1 MTKDNHLRGILF
13 LLGSGLVFTILDS
26 LAKETST
33 LIPVLQVAWGRYV
46 FHVVFLPFYAGR
58 PASGPAW
65 AAKRWSRMFA
75 TKHPWLQIAR
85 SLLLLAA
92 TLFFF
97 GAVSYVPLAEAQAVA
112 FIEPLLITGIAH
124 FFLGER
130 VGIRRWL
137 AIGVG
142 FLGVM
147 IVIRPGFGML
157 HWGMLLSL
165 GSAGCG
171 SIYAT
176 LTRIVSRDDAAGA
189 SLAYAG
195 LAGFVGLSLLMPFVW
210 QPASSQVWMLFFALG
225 ISGGLGHYLMIKAF
239 GVAPGGTLAP
249 FIYVQMLW
257 MVIVGWLWFRDWPAV
272 TTWIGI
278 ALIVGSGLYA
288 LHRERIRAL
297 ERARISSVPK
307 ALRRVME

>member
-1 MTKDNHLRGILF
+1 MSKDNQLRGILF

-26 LAKETST
+26 LAKEAST

-46 FHVVFLPFYAGR
+46 FHVVFLPLYADR
-58 PASGPAW
+58 PSTGPAW
-65 AAKRWSRMFA
+65 AAGRWVRMFA

-97 GAVSYVPLAEAQAVA
+97 GSVSYVPLAEAQAVA

-137 AIGVG
+137 AIAVG
-142 FLGVM
+142 FLGVLV
-147 IVIRPGFGML
+147 VIRPGFGML

-176 LTRIVSRDDAAGA
+176 LTRIVSRDDAAGT

-195 LAGFVGLSLLMPFVW
+195 LAGFLGLSLLMPFTW
-210 QPASSQVWMLFFALG
+210 QPASSRVWMLFLALG

-239 GVAPGGTLAP
+239 GAAPGGTLAP

-257 MVIVGWLWFRDWPAV
+257 MVIIGWLWFGDWPAV

-288 LHRERIRAL
+288 LHRERIRAR
-297 ERARISSVPK
+297 ERTRISTRS
-307 ALRRVME
+307 

>member
-1 MTKDNHLRGILF
+1 MTKDNHLRGILL
-13 LLGSGLVFTILDS
+13 LLGSGMVFTILDS
-26 LAKETST
+26 LAKEASYF
-33 LIPVLQVAWGRYV
+33 IPVLQVAWGRYV
-46 FHVVFLPFYAGR
+46 FHVVFLPFYAERSAGEPVWSAMR
-58 PASGPAW
+58 W
-65 AAKRWSRMFA
+65 ARMFA
-75 TKHPWLQIAR
+75 TKHPGLQVMR

-112 FIEPLLITGIAH
+112 FIEPLLITAIAH

-137 AIGVG
+137 AIAVAFVGV
-142 FLGVM
+142 LV
-147 IVIRPGFGML
+147 VIRPGFGML

-176 LTRIVSRDDAAGA
+176 LTRIVSRDDSAGT
-189 SLAYAG
+189 SLAFAG
-195 LAGFVGLSLLMPFVW
+195 LAGFVGLSLAMPFVW
-210 QPASSQVWMLFFALG
+210 QPASLQVWMLFFALG

-239 GVAPGGTLAP
+239 GAAPGGTLAP

-257 MVIVGWLWFRDWPAV
+257 MVIVGWLWFGDWPAF

-288 LHRERIRAL
+288 LHRERVRAL
-297 ERARISSVPK
+297 ERARISTHS
-307 ALRRVME
+307 

>member
-13 LLGSGLVFTILDS
+13 LLGSGVVFTILDS

-46 FHVVFLPFYAGR
+46 FHVVFLPFYAER
-58 PASGPAW
+58 PVGSPLWSAARW
-65 AAKRWSRMFA
+65 ARMFA
-75 TKHPWLQIAR
+75 TRHPWLQILR
-85 SLLLLAA
+85 SLLLLGA

-112 FIEPLLITGIAH
+112 FVEPLLITAIAH
-124 FFLGER
+124 FFLAER
-130 VGIRRWL
+130 IGIRRWL
-137 AIGVG
+137 AIIVAFAGV
-142 FLGVM
+142 L
-147 IVIRPGFGML
+147 IVIHPGFGML

-171 SIYAT
+171 SIYST
-176 LTRIVSRDDAAGA
+176 LTRIVSREDSAGT

-195 LAGFVGLSLLMPFVW
+195 LAGFVGLSLAMPFVW
-210 QPASSQVWMLFFALG
+210 QPASAHVWMLFFALG

-239 GVAPGGTLAP
+239 GNAPGGTLAP

-257 MVIVGWLWFRDWPAV
+257 MVIIGWLWFDDWPAL

-278 ALIVGSGLYA
+278 AFIVGSGLYA
-288 LHRERIRAL
+288 LHRERIRAR
-297 ERARISSVPK
+297 EQARISTH
-307 ALRRVME
+307 A

>member
-1 MTKDNHLRGILF
+1 VIKDNHLRGILF
-13 LLGSGLVFTILDS
+13 LLASGLVFTILDS
-26 LAKETST
+26 LAKEAANF
-33 LIPVLQVAWGRYV
+33 IPVLQVAWGRYV
-46 FHVVFLPFYAGR
+46 FHILFLPLYADR
-58 PASGPAW
+58 PISGPAW
-65 AAKRWSRMFA
+65 AAKRWTRMFA

-85 SLLLLAA
+85 SLLLLGA

-124 FFLGER
+124 LFLNER
-130 VGIRRWL
+130 VGVRRWL
-137 AIGVG
+137 AIAVG
-142 FLGVM
+142 LLGVM
-147 IVIRPGFGML
+147 IVIRPGFGMM

-171 SIYAT
+171 SVYAT
-176 LTRIVSRDDAAGA
+176 LTRIVSRDDGAGT

-195 LAGFVGLSLLMPFVW
+195 LAGFVGLSMVVPFVW
-210 QPASSQVWMLFFALG
+210 QPASSHVWMLFFALG

-239 GVAPGGTLAP
+239 GAAPGGTLAP

-257 MVIVGWLWFRDWPAV
+257 MVFVGWLWFHDWPAV

-288 LHRERIRAL
+288 LHRERIRAR
-297 ERARISSVPK
+297 ERAHIPTRS
-307 ALRRVME
+307 

>member
-1 MTKDNHLRGILF
+1 LTKDNHLRGILF
-13 LLGSGLVFTILDS
+13 LLGSGIVFTILDS
-26 LAKETST
+26 LAKETSYF
-33 LIPVLQVAWGRYV
+33 IPVLQVAWGRYV
-46 FHVVFLPFYAGR
+46 FHVVFLPFYAER
-58 PASGPAW
+58 PVGQPVWSATRW
-65 AAKRWSRMFA
+65 ARMFV
-75 TKHPWLQIAR
+75 TKHPWLQLAR
-85 SLLLLAA
+85 SLLLLGA

-124 FFLGER
+124 FFLAER
-130 VGIRRWL
+130 VGVRRWL
-137 AIGVG
+137 AIAIGFIGV
-142 FLGVM
+142 LV
-147 IVIRPGFGML
+147 VIRPGFGMM

-176 LTRIVSRDDAAGA
+176 LTRIVSRQDSAGT
-189 SLAYAG
+189 SLAYSG
-195 LAGFVGLSLLMPFVW
+195 IAGFIGLTLAMPFVW
-210 QPASSQVWMLFFALG
+210 QPASGTVWILFFALG

-239 GVAPGGTLAP
+239 EAAPGGTLAP

-257 MVIVGWLWFRDWPAV
+257 MVIIGFIWFRDWPAI

-288 LHRERIRAL
+288 LHRERIRAR
-297 ERARISSVPK
+297 ERARISTRS
-307 ALRRVME
+307 

>member
-1 MTKDNHLRGILF
+1 LNKDNHLRGILF
-13 LLGSGLVFTILDS
+13 LLGSGIVFTILDS
-26 LAKETST
+26 LAKETS
-33 LIPVLQVAWGRYV
+33 LFIPVLQVAWGRYV
-46 FHVVFLPFYAGR
+46 FHVVFLPFYAER
-58 PASGPAW
+58 PTGAAFW
-65 AAKRWSRMFA
+65 AAKRWTRMFA
-75 TKHPWLQIAR
+75 TRHPWLQIAR
-85 SLLLLAA
+85 SLLLLGA

-124 FFLGER
+124 FFLNER

-137 AIGVG
+137 AIAVG
-142 FLGVM
+142 FIGVM
-147 IVIRPGFGML
+147 VVIHPGFGSF

-176 LTRIVSRDDAAGA
+176 LTRIVSRNDSAGT

-210 QPASSQVWMLFFALG
+210 QPASSYVWMLFFALG

-239 GVAPGGTLAP
+239 GTAPGGTLAP

-257 MVIVGWLWFRDWPAV
+257 MVIIGFAWFHDWPAI

-288 LHRERIRAL
+288 LHRERIRARD
-297 ERARISSVPK
+297 RARISARS
-307 ALRRVME
+307 

>member
-26 LAKETST
+26 LAKEAST

-46 FHVVFLPFYAGR
+46 FHVVFLPLYAGQ

-65 AAKRWSRMFA
+65 AARRWTRMFA

-85 SLLLLAA
+85 SLLLLGA

-112 FIEPLLITGIAH
+112 FIEPLLITAIAH

-137 AIGVG
+137 AIAVG

-176 LTRIVSRDDAAGA
+176 LTRIVSRDDSAGT

-195 LAGFVGLSLLMPFVW
+195 LAGFVVLSLLMPVVW
-210 QPASSQVWMLFFALG
+210 RPASSQVWMLFFALG

-239 GVAPGGTLAP
+239 GAAPGGTLAP

-257 MVIVGWLWFRDWPAV
+257 MVIVGWLWFGDWPAA
-272 TTWIGI
+272 TTWTGI

-288 LHRERIRAL
+288 LHRERIRAR
-297 ERARISSVPK
+297 ERAQIPARS
-307 ALRRVME
+307 

>member
-1 MTKDNHLRGILF
+1 VTKDNHLRGILF
-13 LLGSGLVFTILDS
+13 LLGSGIVFTILDS

-33 LIPVLQVAWGRYV
+33 FIPVLQVAWGRYV
-46 FHVVFLPFYAGR
+46 FHVVFLPFYAER
-58 PASGPAW
+58 PVG
-65 AAKRWSRMFA
+65 
-75 TKHPWLQIAR
+75 HIWLQLAR
-85 SLLLLAA
+85 SLLLLGA

-112 FIEPLLITGIAH
+112 FIEPLLITAIAH
-124 FFLGER
+124 FFLAER
-130 VGIRRWL
+130 VGVRRWL
-137 AIGVG
+137 AIAVG
-142 FLGVM
+142 FVGVLV
-147 IVIRPGFGML
+147 VIRPGFGMM

-176 LTRIVSRDDAAGA
+176 LTRIVSRNDSAGT
-189 SLAYAG
+189 SLAYSG
-195 LAGFVGLSLLMPFVW
+195 IAGFVGLTLAMPFIW
-210 QPASSQVWMLFFALG
+210 EPASGTVWILFFALG

-239 GVAPGGTLAP
+239 AAAPGGTLAP

-257 MVIVGWLWFRDWPAV
+257 MVIIGFIWFRDWPAI

-288 LHRERIRAL
+288 LHRERIRAR
-297 ERARISSVPK
+297 ERARISTHS
-307 ALRRVME
+307 